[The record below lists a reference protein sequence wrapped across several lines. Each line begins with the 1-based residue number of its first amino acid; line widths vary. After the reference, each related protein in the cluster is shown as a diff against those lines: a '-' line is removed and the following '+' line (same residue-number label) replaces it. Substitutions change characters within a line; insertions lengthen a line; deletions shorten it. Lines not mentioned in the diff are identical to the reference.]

1 MSATG
6 TSKPNSPSW
15 HRLLERA
22 LSAIEG
28 LADQGTPLRW
38 WAFGGGTALMVQTGH
53 RNSRDI
59 DIFLSD
65 PQYLPLLSPRLSASI
80 VWDCED

>member
-1 MSATG
+1 
-6 TSKPNSPSW
+6 
-15 HRLLERA
+15 
-22 LSAIEG
+22 
-28 LADQGTPLRW
+28 
-38 WAFGGGTALMVQTGH
+38 MVQTGH